1 MEIKIKA
8 AQVGFRLDK
17 AISEMSRVSR
27 TQANELIKADAVF
40 VNGQLKKAKYKVF
53 FGEEEEKKRRK

>member
-27 TQANELIKADAVF
+27 TQANELIKSDAVF
-40 VNGQLKKAKYKVF
+40 VNGLLKKQNIKF
-53 FGEEEEKKRRK
+53 QNMM